1 MKPWEVLGRTAAPD
15 GTALTLLRHPSEY
28 VIQANGENLM
38 TSREFS
44 SEKELGVLGCARAR
58 TLATPHVL
66 IGGLGMGFTLRA
78 VLDVLPAAAHVVVAE
93 LVPAVVEWNR
103 TILGDLAGHPL
114 NDPRVRIET
123 ADVTSVL
130 RANTAGFDAV
140 LLDVDNGPAA
150 LTVSSNASLYD
161 GRGVTVT
168 RDALRP
174 GGILALWSA
183 RNDRRYERRLRETGF
198 TVRREQVR
206 GHANRG
212 SRFTVVIATKPG

>member
-15 GTALTLLRHPSEY
+15 GTEMTLLRHPSEY

-38 TSREFS
+38 TSRESS
-44 SEKELGVLGCARAR
+44 SEAALGILGCAHAR
-58 TLATPHVL
+58 TLTAPHVL

-103 TILGDLAGHPL
+103 TILGALSGQPL

-123 ADVTSVL
+123 ADVTAVL
-130 RANTAGFDAV
+130 RANPAGFDAV

-161 GRGVTVT
+161 DRGVAAT
-168 RDALRP
+168 RACTGSYSIVHNLPPGARP
-174 GGILALWSA
+174 RAI
-183 RNDRRYERRLRETGF
+183 R
-198 TVRREQVR
+198 
-206 GHANRG
+206 
-212 SRFTVVIATKPG
+212 IAE